1 MLFAVWS
8 RSCLSASLTQ
18 VVGCA
23 QVSLA
28 DVNERLV
35 DGQKNLFYLCTPTKA
50 LATASPYFEAFDAA
64 GVEVRSRSLS
74 LGRCLLLSVSD

>member
-1 MLFAVWS
+1 M
-8 RSCLSASLTQ
+8 
-18 VVGCA
+18 
-23 QVSLA
+23 SLA

-64 GVEVRSRSLS
+64 GVEVRFRSLS
-74 LGRCLLLSVSD
+74 LGRCLLLSVPD

>member
-1 MLFAVWS
+1 MLPLSSNHVYPSHFAAVGS

-64 GVEVRSRSLS
+64 GVEV
-74 LGRCLLLSVSD
+74 